1 MVARKLLGLALFVV
15 GLLWASGMAWVHVVM
30 TGITEPVLP
39 LPLHLFLGFIGPA
52 LLIVGSL
59 LVIAAWHIR
68 TGIALCV
75 GACVL
80 LTWWIGPD
88 SIGSVIDLFRP
99 LPPLQAPMTALNY
112 FVAFGLVAF
121 IITAD
126 VLAGILLWS
135 IIKPS
140 NKSLEPT
147 AGRSDADV

>member
-1 MVARKLLGLALFVV
+1 MLSRKLIGLALFVM
-15 GLLWASGMAWVHVVM
+15 GLLWACGMAWVHIVM

-68 TGIALCV
+68 VGIALCT

-80 LTWWIGPD
+80 LTWWIAPD
-88 SIGSVIDLFRP
+88 SILSVIDLFRP

-126 VLAGILLWS
+126 VLAGILLWR

-140 NKSLEPT
+140 NQSLQPT
-147 AGRSDADV
+147 AGRSDE